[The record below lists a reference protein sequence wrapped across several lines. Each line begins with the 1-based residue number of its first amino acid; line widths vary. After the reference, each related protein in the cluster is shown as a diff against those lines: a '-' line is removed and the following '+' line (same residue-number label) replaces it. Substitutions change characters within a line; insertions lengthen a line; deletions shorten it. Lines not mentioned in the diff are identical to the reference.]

1 VVVEDVAY
9 SPVVDGRALMA
20 ENDVESA
27 KRRRI
32 TAAHIIITLVVAI
45 VAAMVFFRLTVKS
58 RLDRRM
64 DAIRA
69 AGYPATPVELDDW
82 YAIPPN
88 AENAADV
95 ILEAISY
102 QYKPAEPN
110 MELLPIVGR
119 AQLPLRTEPL
129 SDRKKTLIAR
139 PLAAN
144 KKAIELL
151 HKLAGMQHSR
161 YPIDLIAGFATL
173 LPPLSDIRYA
183 AKLLALEAVLHAE
196 RADSARCVESL
207 RSALGVGRSLAK
219 EPLIISQ
226 LVRLACNGL
235 AVSALN
241 RAINRVE
248 FTDEQLATLGSCF
261 AAARDDS
268 AMARAFAGERCSTLP
283 IFQDPRLAS
292 AMFGNRNAPATVFFH
307 VYKTA
312 GLADIG
318 ATVYID
324 LIDAYIEAATLAPQ
338 QRQKAC
344 DAIDRRLKETPRIH
358 ALVREIVP
366 AFSRVVTI
374 DVREMAALRTAHT
387 AIAVE
392 RYRLA
397 AGELPQKLADLVPGY
412 LDAVPKDP
420 FDGNDLRYKMLE
432 PGFMVYSV
440 GEDGKDNGG
449 REWPRRGG
457 DWSKPWDVTF
467 IVER

>member
-1 VVVEDVAY
+1 
-9 SPVVDGRALMA
+9 MA

-110 MELLPIVGR
+110 IELLPIVGR
-119 AQLPLRTEPL
+119 AKLPLRTEPL
-129 SDRKKTLIAR
+129 SDRKKTLIASH
-139 PLAAN
+139 LAAN

-161 YPIDLIAGFATL
+161 YPINLSAGFATA

-183 AKLLALEAVLHAE
+183 ARLLALDVVLHAE
-196 RADSARCVESL
+196 RADSARSMDSITL
-207 RSALGVGRSLAK
+207 ILGVGRSLAK
-219 EPLIISQ
+219 EPLLISQ
-226 LVRLACNGL
+226 LMRLSCHRL
-235 AVSALN
+235 AVSSLE

-248 FTDEQLATLGSCF
+248 FTDEQLAALASSL

-268 AMARAFAGERCSTLP
+268 AMARAFAGERCGSLLV
-283 IFQDPRLAS
+283 FKDPRLAS
-292 AMFGNRNAPATVFFH
+292 AISGNRNAPATVFFH
-307 VYKTA
+307 VYRAA

-318 ATVYID
+318 ATAYID
-324 LIDAYIEAATLAPQ
+324 FIDAYIEAANLAPD
-338 QRQKAC
+338 QRKEAAE
-344 DAIDRRLKETPRIH
+344 AIDKRMKDTPRIH
-358 ALVREIVP
+358 AIVQMISSP
-366 AFSRVVTI
+366 FGRVITL
-374 DVREMAALRTAHT
+374 DVREMASLRTAVT
-387 AIAVE
+387 ALAIE

-397 AGELPQKLADLVPGY
+397 TAGLPKTLADLVPAY
-412 LDAVPKDP
+412 LDTIPKDP
-420 FDGNDLRYKMLE
+420 FDANDLRYRTLE
-432 PGFMVYSV
+432 AGFIVYSV

-449 REWPRRGG
+449 RERPRRAA
-457 DWSKPWDVTF
+457 DRSKPWDVTF